1 MNVKVKTPKV
11 YSLLSAVIIITFAV
25 LGSQLMLQHQIRAQQ
40 QEQTKNVP
48 STAPDPTSNNKA
60 SSSSVS
66 ILLSKGYVNGKIAF
80 FIATDASDNQ
90 VAKSITNNTGFKVN
104 FAPNLALTPNSSRQQ
119 GYDFVNGIMTSGS
132 PMGFQLGI
140 ASALPGEK
148 GYSPLYQLNLV
159 KWNTN
164 STPKILK
171 SVAEVLAAQKNGEL
185 DISKTNIVINSPA
198 VMK

>member
-25 LGSQLMLQHQIRAQQ
+25 LGSQLMLEQQIRAQQ

-80 FIATDASDNQ
+80 FISTDASDN
-90 VAKSITNNTGFKVN
+90 
-104 FAPNLALTPNSSRQQ
+104 
-119 GYDFVNGIMTSGS
+119 
-132 PMGFQLGI
+132 
-140 ASALPGEK
+140 
-148 GYSPLYQLNLV
+148 
-159 KWNTN
+159 
-164 STPKILK
+164 
-171 SVAEVLAAQKNGEL
+171 
-185 DISKTNIVINSPA
+185 
-198 VMK
+198 